1 MIKSIRLRMTITYL
15 LLILAVML
23 ATGIV
28 LHNMLEQHYLSTE
41 EENLQR
47 TGGLVAELVSTYL
60 REEADPVL
68 LSSVAESFSRQ
79 IDARVIIVGPQY
91 LVLGDSVRI
100 GGRLGTQLER
110 EEIESALEGQIGQTV
125 QYSQQSEQWVLQVAV
140 PVGLEE
146 EAPTGA
152 VFLSASLEPVY
163 EALSTIRSFMFVSTL
178 LALILAGTL
187 AVLFAH
193 HLTVPI
199 KRLTEAARQ
208 MAEGDLEQNIPVTS
222 GDEIGQLAEQFN
234 IMAEKVKGMN
244 QRLTRFVGD
253 VSHELRTPLASINL
267 CLQSLQ
273 NYEMEPQEQ
282 KEFLEDIS
290 QETQRMIYLVE
301 DLLELTRRQEVADQ
315 KDIVPLR
322 LVLNEVLETTIPRA
336 ERKGLLFFSEI
347 EEELPLL
354 QISAEALKR
363 VLLNLLDNAL
373 KFTEEGGRVKL
384 SAYREDETVQI
395 TVEDTGSGIPEES
408 LPHVFE
414 RFYRV
419 DKARSRFLGGTGL
432 GLAICKEIVEHY
444 GGEIGVTSLEGEG
457 STFFFT
463 LPVDPALQPDY
474 EPSPSPPGIYGS

>member
-28 LHNMLEQHYLSTE
+28 LLNMLEQHYLATE

-68 LSSVAESFSRQ
+68 LSSVAETFSRQ
-79 IDARVIIVGPQY
+79 IDARVVIVDPQY
-91 LVLGDSVRI
+91 LVVGDSVRI
-100 GGRLGTQLER
+100 GGRLGTELER
-110 EEIESALEGQIGQTV
+110 EEVEAALEGQVGQTI
-125 QYSQQSEQWVLQVAV
+125 QYSQQSEQWVMQVAV
-140 PVGLEE
+140 PVGERVS
-146 EAPTGA
+146 PQGA

-163 EALSTIRSFMFVSTL
+163 DALSTIRQFMFFSTL
-178 LALILAGTL
+178 SAVLLAGTL

-199 KRLTEAARQ
+199 KRLTDAARQ
-208 MAEGDLEQNIPVTS
+208 MAEGDLEQNIPVNRR
-222 GDEIGQLAEQFN
+222 DEIGQLAEQFN

-273 NYEMEPQEQ
+273 NYEMKPQEQ

-301 DLLELTRRQEVADQ
+301 DLLELTRRQEVTEQ

-322 LVLNEVLETTIPRA
+322 PVLDEVLETIIPRA
-336 ERKGLLFFSEI
+336 EQKGLQFFTEI
-347 EEELPLL
+347 DENLPLL

-363 VLLNLLDNAL
+363 VLINLFDNAL
-373 KFTEEGGRVKL
+373 KFTEEGGWVKL
-384 SAYREDETVQI
+384 SAFCKENTVQI
-395 TVEDTGSGIPEES
+395 MVEDTGCGIPEES
-408 LPHVFE
+408 IPFVFE

-419 DKARSRFLGGTGL
+419 DKARSRLLGGTGL
-432 GLAICKEIVEHY
+432 GLAICKEIVELY
-444 GGEIGVTSLEGEG
+444 GGEISVTSREDEG
-457 STFFFT
+457 SIFSFT
-463 LPVDPALQPDY
+463 LPIDPTLQTENDSFPL
-474 EPSPSPPGIYGS
+474 EPGVYGS